1 MSSLVVIYEILW
13 FCPQL
18 DQIKLILFSCTK
30 GFFLN
35 WIKSIFFS
43 CTKGFD
49 HCVKLQELSLENNC
63 ISKLEG
69 ISKLTQLKRLCLG
82 NNLISTLENTGIH
95 YLVQL
100 TYLSLEGNR
109 LSSLLGL
116 QKMSTLVELYVG
128 NNIISSVR
136 EIFYLKVSYVF
147 VCFTVKCEYIPVV
160 ANIYIM
166 NTVKKDVFVQ

>member
-1 MSSLVVIYEILW
+1 MRY
-13 FCPQL
+13 F
-18 DQIKLILFSCTK
+18 
-30 GFFLN
+30 GFVLN
-35 WIKSIFFS
+35 WIKSNLIFFS

-49 HCVKLQELSLENNC
+49 HCMKLQELSLENNC

-136 EIFYLKVSYVF
+136 EIFYLKVSWVF
-147 VCFTVKCEYIPVV
+147 VCFTVVWIYTGSCK
-160 ANIYIM
+160 YIM

>member
-1 MSSLVVIYEILW
+1 MRYY
-13 FCPQL
+13 
-18 DQIKLILFSCTK
+18 
-30 GFFLN
+30 GFVLN
-35 WIKSIFFS
+35 WIKSNLFFFLVQRVFFSTGSNQSIFFS

-136 EIFYLKVSYVF
+136 EIFYLKVS
-147 VCFTVKCEYIPVV
+147 
-160 ANIYIM
+160 
-166 NTVKKDVFVQ
+166 